1 MKVSIAESALADLEE
16 ILHYYRERDAEG
28 SGRRAVSAILQRI
41 EQLIP
46 HPESGRIVPEFDA
59 PFLRELIEPPFRIV
73 YRHDK
78 DRVRVVELTAPAKF
92 LRRRGTFSQRLT
104 SHAGACSSIPDP
116 AVDRAVEQ
124 DHRQAERDLQAPR

>member
-73 YRHDK
+73 YRHDN
-78 DRVRVVELTAPAKF
+78 DRVRVV
-92 LRRRGTFSQRLT
+92 RVWRS
-104 SHAGACSSIPDP
+104 
-116 AVDRAVEQ
+116 
-124 DHRQAERDLQAPR
+124 ERILLLDE